1 MLPVCI
7 PSYKNREITKKL
19 FSQLS
24 TFDDVYLFVYDF
36 DYKESG
42 YDKLELPSNV
52 KVIQINIDR
61 DFKKYNVKR
70 TDLSTKRCFI
80 FDYMTSLGI
89 DTYISIDDDCG
100 DQHYIIDK
108 NNSNNRVNLK
118 TFIDKMYEKIE
129 ELNSKNKEW
138 CIISPVVHFQ
148 KGTTLKSQIYKNQD
162 FIYDYAWEGSVMFIN
177 RKVLSENKVKHVP
190 LTQSDNAVNIA
201 CLRKQLLPM
210 CFSNFHSLAF
220 SMADNFTT
228 LKEKFRKEIM
238 YSFKEFPNDM
248 SLSASWLNKNYIYT
262 TNKNYLA
269 ILNGTTK
276 MESKYEKLY
285 EYACNE
291 DIDNF
296 VKCAKELLNIADIDN
311 NDW

>member
-100 DQHYIIDK
+100 DQHFIRENDK
-108 NNSNNRVNLK
+108 LEKVELK
-118 TFIDKMYEKIE
+118 TFIDKMYEKI
-129 ELNSKNKEW
+129 LTLDKW
-138 CIISPVVHFQ
+138 CIVSPFVFLLIISSVTFDLITMASSFFFIGSLCFTASVNPVTSH
-148 KGTTLKSQIYKNQD
+148 LK
-162 FIYDYAWEGSVMFIN
+162 
-177 RKVLSENKVKHVP
+177 
-190 LTQSDNAVNIA
+190 
-201 CLRKQLLPM
+201 
-210 CFSNFHSLAF
+210 
-220 SMADNFTT
+220 
-228 LKEKFRKEIM
+228 
-238 YSFKEFPNDM
+238 
-248 SLSASWLNKNYIYT
+248 
-262 TNKNYLA
+262 
-269 ILNGTTK
+269 
-276 MESKYEKLY
+276 
-285 EYACNE
+285 
-291 DIDNF
+291 
-296 VKCAKELLNIADIDN
+296 
-311 NDW
+311 

>member
-100 DQHYIIDK
+100 DQHFIRENDK
-108 NNSNNRVNLK
+108 LEKVELK
-118 TFIDKMYEKIE
+118 TFIDKMYEKI
-129 ELNSKNKEW
+129 LTLDKW
-138 CIISPVVHFQ
+138 CIVSPFVFLSRTEIR
-148 KGTTLKSQIYKNQD
+148 KKYKAD

-177 RKVLSENKVKHVP
+177 RKVLSKNNVKHVP
-190 LTQSDNAVNIA
+190 LTSSDIAFNIS
-201 CLRKQLLPM
+201 CLKKGLTPLIIN
-210 CFSNFHSLAF
+210 NFYTVAFQTDQEHSTL
-220 SMADNFTT
+220 SEKHKKEVMFT
-228 LKEKFRKEIM
+228 
-238 YSFKEFPNDM
+238 FKYFPED
-248 SLSASWLNKNYIYT
+248 SSIWSWYNTENIGSYGKY
-262 TNKNYLA
+262 YLDV
-269 ILNGTTK
+269 LNGETK
-276 MESKYEKLY
+276 LDKKMQKIY
-285 EYACNE
+285 EYALNE
-291 DIDNF
+291 DLDNF
-296 VKCAKELLNIADIDN
+296 IKSAKEYVFSKKHKKINTSKEVN
-311 NDW
+311 EEW